1 MSTVNNAYGAIAKL
15 NLRFKVRTGDTYV
28 LSDFPE
34 IVTLR
39 WAHIRDNWEFLKKSP
54 LDLVP

>member
-15 NLRFKVRTGDTYV
+15 NLWFKVRTGDTYV

-34 IVTLR
+34 IVIKSKDWRSKVTSSK
-39 WAHIRDNWEFLKKSP
+39 DNSNG
-54 LDLVP
+54 